1 MQYKSALTVEAVCL
15 KPCGV
20 RERNWKGISF
30 MGITAGTGNIE
41 GRGIMSTIFREKNM
55 ERINSPEEMNDYIK
69 VASPGVWMVLLAIIF
84 LLIGVVVWG
93 IFGTV
98 GQKDADGQV
107 LEVHPIEYV
116 LN

>member
-1 MQYKSALTVEAVCL
+1 
-15 KPCGV
+15 
-20 RERNWKGISF
+20 
-30 MGITAGTGNIE
+30 
-41 GRGIMSTIFREKNM
+41 MSTVFREKNM

-84 LLIGVVVWG
+84 LLIGTLVWG

-98 GQKDADGQV
+98 EQKGADGQTT
-107 LEVHPIEYV
+107 EVHPVEYV